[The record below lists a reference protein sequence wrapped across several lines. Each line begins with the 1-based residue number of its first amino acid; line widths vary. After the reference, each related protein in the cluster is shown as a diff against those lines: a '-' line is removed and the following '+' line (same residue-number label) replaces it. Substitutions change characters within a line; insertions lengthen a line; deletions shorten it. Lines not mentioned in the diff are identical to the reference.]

1 MNKKLKILSLTLF
14 LLLLSFTL
22 QSQTKDTNFIHKLTE
37 PLNFCRDCSIDDY
50 YLPIVLKLE
59 DSTYKTVVLNNEL
72 KQFLVGRIKGVTYC
86 NVTDYVRNIL
96 INEDTLFISK
106 KELNQRMNKSKL
118 LEFLDIWEGDTIF
131 NRLKKNKEEFLNYY
145 FDINGIY
152 KFSNEYI
159 LKKTTDKYLHD
170 KIFKFTAII
179 SQLYEWNIPVHFIK
193 EGMKLGY
200 YDNDL

>member
-72 KQFLVGRIKGVTYC
+72 KRFLVGRIKGVTYC

-96 INEDTLFISK
+96 INEDTIILSREILKKSGQSQLFA
-106 KELNQRMNKSKL
+106 
-118 LEFLDIWEGDTIF
+118 FLDIWKGDTIF
-131 NRLKKNKEEFLNYY
+131 NKLKYNKKEFINYY
-145 FDINGIY
+145 FDTNGVY
-152 KFSNEYI
+152 KFSNEFI
-159 LKKTTDKYLHD
+159 LKDKNDMYLHD
-170 KIFKFTAII
+170 KVYKFTAVI
-179 SQLYEWNIPVHFIK
+179 SQLYEWEIPVHFG
-193 EGMKLGY
+193 ENSMELGY
-200 YDNDL
+200 YKKDS